1 MVARGIAGMGR
12 GCCVGDAGCLM
23 NVKTWTGT
31 ALRACQSPGGAG
43 DGWWMTEGQNGD
55 RPAGPVPGRWSF
67 LLVALA
73 AAFAGGGR
81 GGGAAGGLSAFAAL
95 AADFSHVVAV
105 AADCFAPFLA
115 GAAGFFGV
123 ELVGRAFLVGRL
135 AALAGDF
142 ALLVLVHGSE
152 APFGR
157 GARAAAAA
165 ALLGAAARRRALARA
180 TFFTRSHVNLLVC
193 TQWKN
198 RVVPA

>member
-1 MVARGIAGMGR
+1 MA
-12 GCCVGDAGCLM
+12 
-23 NVKTWTGT
+23 
-31 ALRACQSPGGAG
+31 
-43 DGWWMTEGQNGD
+43 EGQNGD
-55 RPAGPVPGRWSF
+55 RHLAAPVPGLWLF

-73 AAFAGGGR
+73 AAFAGGGSG

-152 APFGR
+152 ASFGR

-165 ALLGAAARRRALARA
+165 ATLLGAAARRRALARA
-180 TFFTRSHVNLLVC
+180 TLFTRSHVNLLVC

-198 RVVPA
+198 RVAPT